1 MYIIIM
7 NLTLKFS
14 AILFVLL
21 FLVSS
26 CKKKEGNTQQ
36 SGDAPTQT
44 YTNPLLQTGARPWAT
59 YHNGNYYYLQDSDNK
74 IILWQTQDITDLK
87 NAPSKEVWIPKD
99 KNNSFHIWGPELHR
113 IDNKWY
119 IYFAADDGNT
129 DNHQIYVIEN
139 TSENPFDG
147 EFSMKGRVKTDK
159 DNNWAILPSVFTHN
173 DGLYMIWSG
182 WQKRRIEAETQCIY
196 IARME
201 NPWTLASDRILISK
215 PEYEWERQW
224 INPDGSKTGYPIYVN
239 EDPHCFHTKEKDKV
253 LIYYSASGTWT
264 PYYSVG
270 MLYADANSD
279 LLNPSS
285 WTKSDKP
292 VFTQNPENQVFG
304 TGSPCFIPS
313 PDQQEIYFLYQA
325 RAIDKEPYGSLPSG
339 DMDTRSPR
347 LQKMEWGDDGFPV
360 LGEALS
366 EIDKIKKPSGTK

>member
-1 MYIIIM
+1 
-7 NLTLKFS
+7 
-14 AILFVLL
+14 
-21 FLVSS
+21 
-26 CKKKEGNTQQ
+26 
-36 SGDAPTQT
+36 
-44 YTNPLLQTGARPWAT
+44 
-59 YHNGNYYYLQDSDNK
+59 
-74 IILWQTQDITDLK
+74 
-87 NAPSKEVWIPKD
+87 
-99 KNNSFHIWGPELHR
+99 
-113 IDNKWY
+113 
-119 IYFAADDGNT
+119 
-129 DNHQIYVIEN
+129 
-139 TSENPFDG
+139 
-147 EFSMKGRVKTDK
+147 MKGCVKTDK
-159 DNNWAILPSVFTHN
+159 DNNWAILPSVFTHK

-196 IARME
+196 IAKME

-239 EDPHCFHTKEKDKV
+239 EDPHYFHTKEKDKV

-285 WTKSDKP
+285 WTKSEKP
-292 VFTQNPENQVFG
+292 VFTQNPDNQVFA

-366 EIDKIKKPSGTK
+366 EVDKIKKPSGTK